1 MSTSVVKTSSGIW
14 LAQVAVYPLAILA
27 CLAFLDWAAKS
38 GFPMAAAQFISF
50 LSAIF
55 IVMLCEH
62 FMPFSR
68 QWKQRVGSDGKI
80 DILTLFS
87 TMGMVFPALKNAG
100 NLLAVVLVA
109 WLFDSP
115 KAVLFPTDF
124 AFITQLFMAAVIAEL
139 GAYCLHRLSH
149 NSPAWWRFHLVHH
162 SASRIYWMNAYRSH
176 PINIS
181 WHYLASIFVL
191 LLMGVPQDVV
201 LAYSGLAGVVSV
213 FQHANVA
220 FKLGPLNYIFSTN
233 EVHRWHHSTNLN
245 EADNN
250 YGNVL
255 MIWDHVFGTFYLR
268 PNEAPVTVGLNDA
281 KDVPVNSFLKLML
294 YPFKR

>member
-14 LAQVAVYPLAILA
+14 LAQVAVYPGAIVA
-27 CLAFLDWAAKS
+27 CLVFLDWAAKS
-38 GFPMAAAQFISF
+38 GFPLEAAQFVVF
-50 LSAIF
+50 LSAIL

-62 FMPFSR
+62 WMPFSED
-68 QWKQRVGSDGKI
+68 WKKRIGSDRKI

-87 TMGMVFPALKNAG
+87 TMGVVFPALKGVG
-100 NLLAVVLVA
+100 NLLAVVLVVNVFGA
-109 WLFDSP
+109 SE
-115 KAVLFPTDF
+115 VSLFPTKLPF
-124 AFITQLFMAAVIAEL
+124 VAQIFLAAAIAEF
-139 GAYCLHRLSH
+139 GGYWLHRLSH
-149 NSPAWWRFHLVHH
+149 HASRWWRFHLVHH

-176 PINIS
+176 PVNIS

-191 LLMGVPQDVV
+191 LLIGTPADVL
-201 LAYSGLAGVVSV
+201 LAYSGLAGLISV

-233 EVHRWHHSTNLN
+233 EVHRWHHSTNLS
-245 EADNN
+245 EANNN

-268 PNEAPVTVGLNDA
+268 PNESPASVGLHDA
-281 KDVPVNSFLKLML
+281 KDVPVNSFLELML

>member
-38 GFPMAAAQFISF
+38 DFPMEAAQFIAF
-50 LSAIF
+50 LTAIF
-55 IVMLCEH
+55 VVMLCEH
-62 FMPFSR
+62 WMPFS
-68 QWKQRVGSDGKI
+68 QDWKRRIGSDRKI

-87 TMGMVFPALKNAG
+87 TMGVVFPALKNVG
-100 NLLAVVLVA
+100 NLLAVVLVV
-109 WLFDSP
+109 WLFESP
-115 KAVLFPTDF
+115 EAILFPTDLF
-124 AFITQLFMAAVIAEL
+124 FVTQLFMAAVIAEF
-139 GAYCLHRLSH
+139 GGYCLHRISH
-149 NSPAWWRFHLVHH
+149 HFQVLWRFHLVHH

-191 LLMGVPQDVV
+191 LLIGVPQEVV
-201 LAYSGLAGVVSV
+201 LGYSGLAGVVSV

-220 FKLGPLNYIFSTN
+220 FKFGPLNYIFSTN
-233 EVHRWHHSTNLN
+233 EVHRWHHSTKLS

-268 PNEAPVTVGLNDA
+268 PNESPASVGLHDT
-281 KDVPVNSFLKLML
+281 KGVPVHSFLKLML